1 MTLKEIVDLAK
12 PLKNDSETAYK
23 ERVVKSAEALMRI
36 GIKPDSKLSLRESVE
51 EVLNQL
57 REKEIKLNGHVR
69 TKEEILEEIKEVD
82 ARLNEL
88 REQDPELYGRNPS
101 KQQILEEIEMT
112 NQEIAQLEREQAQ
125 VAERIAMIRA
135 KQSSSSSSS
144 SKSR

>member
-23 ERVVKSAEALMRI
+23 ERAVKSAEALMRL
-36 GIKPDSKLSLRESVE
+36 GIKPDSKSSLLESVE
-51 EVLNQL
+51 GFSSQR
-57 REKEIKLNGHVR
+57 REKEIELYGHVR

-88 REQDPELYGRNPS
+88 REQDPELYDRNPS

-135 KQSSSSSSS
+135 QKGL
-144 SKSR
+144 K

>member
-23 ERVVKSAEALMRI
+23 ERAVKSAEALMRL
-36 GIKPDSKLSLRESVE
+36 GIKPDSKSSLLESVE
-51 EVLNQL
+51 GFSSQR
-57 REKEIKLNGHVR
+57 REKEIELYGHVR
-69 TKEEILEEIKEVD
+69 TKEEILEEIKKVD

-88 REQDPELYGRNPS
+88 REQDPELYDRNPS

-135 KQSSSSSSS
+135 QKGL
-144 SKSR
+144 K

>member
-1 MTLKEIVDLAK
+1 
-12 PLKNDSETAYK
+12 
-23 ERVVKSAEALMRI
+23 MRL
-36 GIKPDSKLSLRESVE
+36 GIKPDSKSSLLESVE
-51 EVLNQL
+51 GFSSQR
-57 REKEIKLNGHVR
+57 REKEIELYGHVR

-88 REQDPELYGRNPS
+88 REQDPELYDRNPS

-135 KQSSSSSSS
+135 QKGL
-144 SKSR
+144 K

>member
-23 ERVVKSAEALMRI
+23 ERVVKSAEALMRL
-36 GIKPDSKLSLRESVE
+36 GIKPDSKSSLLESVE
-51 EVLNQL
+51 GFSSQR
-57 REKEIKLNGHVR
+57 REKEIELYGHVR

-88 REQDPELYGRNPS
+88 REQDPELYDRNPS

-135 KQSSSSSSS
+135 QKGL
-144 SKSR
+144 K

>member
-23 ERVVKSAEALMRI
+23 ERVVKSAEALMRL
-36 GIKPDSKLSLRESVE
+36 GIKPDSKSSLLESVE
-51 EVLNQL
+51 GFSSQR
-57 REKEIKLNGHVR
+57 REKEIELYGHVR

-88 REQDPELYGRNPS
+88 REQDPELYDKNPS

-135 KQSSSSSSS
+135 QKGL
-144 SKSR
+144 K